1 MLEVNQKLALAH
13 AAREFPREACGL
25 LVIRKGREAYVP
37 CRNIGVGTDQFV
49 VHPEDYVRADQL
61 GEIVGVFHS
70 HPNLPA
76 EPSQA
81 DKVACE
87 ATALPW
93 FIVSFPAGCWAEL
106 HPQGYAAPLVGREW
120 AHGVLDC
127 YSLIRDWYRQERGI
141 DLPDFTRFDE
151 WWRRGENLYLDN
163 FSGAGFHVVESS
175 DMNPGDERGVGY
187 RVLAGRDALSLDRLH
202 EPSGQQRITIAPV
215 VSGAGGNGLGQ
226 ILLGAAL
233 IAVSWWNPMG
243 WAAAG
248 SFLSQATLYSV
259 GTSMILGG
267 VAQMIAPTAKAQD
280 PSERP
285 ENQPSYVFNGAVNT
299 TAQGHPVPVVYGR
312 LIVGSAVISA
322 GIDVDEIPI

>member
-1 MLEVNQKLALAH
+1 MAVAS
-13 AAREFPREACGL
+13 AAEA
-25 LVIRKGREAYVP
+25 
-37 CRNIGVGTDQFV
+37 
-49 VHPEDYVRADQL
+49 VRAL
-61 GEIVGVFHS
+61 CANFPGFERE
-70 HPNLPA
+70 L
-76 EPSQA
+76 
-81 DKVACE
+81 VA
-87 ATALPW
+87 
-93 FIVSFPAGCWAEL
+93 
-106 HPQGYAAPLVGREW
+106 
-120 AHGVLDC
+120 
-127 YSLIRDWYRQERGI
+127 
-141 DLPDFTRFDE
+141 
-151 WWRRGENLYLDN
+151 
-163 FSGAGFHVVESS
+163 SG
-175 DMNPGDERGVGY
+175 ERGVGY
-187 RVLAGRDALSLDRLH
+187 RVLAGRDALSLERLH

-299 TAQGHPVPVVYGR
+299 TAQGHPVPVGYGR

-322 GIDVDEIPI
+322 GIDVDEIAI